1 MTTMEE
7 PSSRRGCMAR
17 VAGCACGVIY
27 VALVLGAGCGAW
39 YYVVYV
45 SAYSNFLQGA
55 RDVYYDARRGRVI
68 VASLH
73 ADSVTVV
80 DARGDGFGV
89 VGRYVDHDLFGN
101 AHGFAYDA
109 ERELVFVASYAH
121 GSLAALDVSGPRA
134 GGAVVGRLRD
144 DVALHAATH
153 AAYDARRRLVFV
165 GAAGGHQGR
174 KRVIQRPFNV
184 GVFEAMLERKA
195 STL

>member
-1 MTTMEE
+1 MRGW
-7 PSSRRGCMAR
+7 RRGCMAR

-39 YYVVYV
+39 YYVVYA

-101 AHGFAYDA
+101 APTLGHFDPIGFEVAMKRAND
-109 ERELVFVASYAH
+109 FVDSFLHSQYLEGNH
-121 GSLAALDVSGPRA
+121 FVLA
-134 GGAVVGRLRD
+134 
-144 DVALHAATH
+144 
-153 AAYDARRRLVFV
+153 
-165 GAAGGHQGR
+165 
-174 KRVIQRPFNV
+174 
-184 GVFEAMLERKA
+184 
-195 STL
+195 